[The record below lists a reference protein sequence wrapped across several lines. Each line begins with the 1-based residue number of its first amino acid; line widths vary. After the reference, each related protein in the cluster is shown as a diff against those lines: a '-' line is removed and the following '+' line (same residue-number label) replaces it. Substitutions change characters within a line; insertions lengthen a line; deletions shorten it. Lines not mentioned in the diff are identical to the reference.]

1 MAGRALTYDEHMQAR
16 RLPFQ
21 RGWAWLHEGF
31 YLWRR
36 NPALLTFASF
46 GYLLTLVLVSAI
58 PVIGQPV
65 ASLLMPVLSLGVLNT
80 CKAIEEGRKTGP
92 DILFSGFKSN
102 VPALMAVGGIYLA
115 GSLLVLMLTMLVDDG
130 TLMSVL
136 NGKIDAEADL
146 PAVSDLLPALL
157 VAVSL
162 STPVLM
168 AYWFAPILVGWWG
181 VSGPKAMFFSF
192 IACVRNWRPFLA
204 FSIALMVIAG
214 LLPSLLLG
222 LLGALSPMLSS
233 LLMLVVPLVLIPV
246 LFASFYINARDVFQA
261 NMVNE
266 TIAD

>member
-1 MAGRALTYDEHMQAR
+1 MQAR
-16 RLPFQ
+16 QLPFQ
-21 RGWAWLHEGF
+21 RGWAWLYEGF

-46 GYLLTLVLVSAI
+46 GYLLTLVLVSAV
-58 PVIGQPV
+58 PLIGQPI

-80 CKAIEEGRKTGP
+80 CKAIEEGRKSGP

-115 GSLLVLMLTMLVDDG
+115 GSLLVLMLTMLVDGG

-136 NGKIDAEADL
+136 NGKIDADAEMPPL
-146 PAVSDLLPALL
+146 SDLLPALF
-157 VAVSL
+157 VAIGL

-192 IACVRNWRPFLA
+192 VACVRNWRPFLA

-214 LLPSLLLG
+214 ILPSLLLG
-222 LLGALSPMLSS
+222 ILGMISPMLSS
-233 LLMLVVPLVLIPV
+233 LLLLIMPLIIIPV

-261 NMVNE
+261 NVVDE